1 MSKPLI
7 KAGHIENLT
16 DARYFAARDVEWLGF
31 RLDEK
36 DEEAISIHELNAIKE
51 WVEGPK
57 ILAEIGFLN
66 LATDSLLEQLSGIDG
81 VQISGYSNTSEH
93 ILHPSQTIIRE
104 IVVQEDGEIP
114 VDISKFSENEIIL
127 FDLEKNNVHPGKL
140 NFSMKA
146 YFDWLRSLVTQ
157 VSQYILDVPFSGKE
171 LFSFVQD
178 FEPMAIQLKGSEE
191 EKVGFKSYDDIDD
204 FFEYFEDWE

>member
-31 RLDEK
+31 HLDEN

-57 ILAEIGFLN
+57 ILAELGFLN
-66 LATDSLLEQLSGIDG
+66 LASESLLEQLSGIDG
-81 VQISGYSNTSEH
+81 IQISGYSNVSEH

-104 IVVQEDGEIP
+104 IVIQSNGEIP
-114 VDISKFSENEIIL
+114 FDLSNFSENEILL
-127 FDLEKNNVHPGKL
+127 FDLEKNKL
-140 NFSMKA
+140 NPDSLNMSKKE
-146 YFDWLRSLVTQ
+146 YLDWLKSI
-157 VSQYILDVPFSGKE
+157 VSPVNKYILDVPFSGEE
-171 LFSFVQD
+171 LFAFVRD
-178 FEPMAIQLKGSEE
+178 FEPQAIQLKGSEE
-191 EKVGFKSYDDIDD
+191 EKVGFKSYDDIDTY
-204 FFEYFEDWE
+204 FEYFEDWE